1 MTRPLLLIV
10 CVLLVLPGCV
20 GKPDISISP
29 AQVEWLKEVQEIR
42 ILYHPLI
49 VIDHLLA
56 VSRGY
61 GKYAT
66 SYTVHGKYM
75 TFEDPLAG
83 VQSQFAAGLMKR
95 LELHNFSTA
104 QRVEPRSEHPH
115 SLGEHSS
122 DRGLVFTFDTRYW
135 QVNQWSPNY
144 NLLNSLLGM
153 PFRIGYT
160 LKYSARGTLF
170 SREAANLLWQAH
182 CEISFDFRSP
192 GDIYLSELIADEHS
206 VIHEKRREAET
217 KCAEQL
223 LEKFFP

>member
-1 MTRPLLLIV
+1 MTRLLLLIV
-10 CVLLVLPGCV
+10 CVTLVLSGCV

-29 AQVEWLKEVQEIR
+29 AQVERLKEVQEIQ
-42 ILYHPLI
+42 ILYDPLI
-49 VIDHLLA
+49 VIDHLLT
-56 VSRGY
+56 VSRGS

-66 SYTVHGKYM
+66 SYTVHGKYL
-75 TFEDPLAG
+75 TFEDPLTG
-83 VQSQFAAGLMKR
+83 VQSQFTAGLMKK
-95 LELHNFSTA
+95 LQLHSIGTA

-122 DRGLVFTFDTRYW
+122 DGGLAFTFDTRYW

-144 NLLNSLLGM
+144 NLLNSLFGM

-160 LKYSARGTLF
+160 LKYSARGTLL
-170 SREAANLLWQAH
+170 SKEAANILWQAH
-182 CEISFDFRSP
+182 CEISFNFRAS

-206 VIHEKRREAET
+206 VIHEKRRGAET
-217 KCAEQL
+217 KCAEEL